1 MRPVSA
7 HAHCHQMDDLPQGM
21 PGDLE
26 AVGRYT
32 SEREALRHATVI
44 LAMRGDCW
52 LAETGPWW
60 LLLVRPALSER
71 ARLQLS
77 RYDGENIKHP
87 PRRDP
92 AMPVA
97 GRMDY
102 PPALLWAL
110 LTAACFWL
118 QTQAPG
124 LWETL
129 GCMDSR
135 ALFTRGEWW
144 RPVSALFLHADLAHL
159 TANLASGLFTFAA
172 LRTAFSRGTAWLS
185 LILSSIA
192 ANVLAGLIHLGSD
205 YRSLGA
211 STAVFAGL
219 GLLTGRATRHA
230 LANASPSRLRGLLI
244 PLASGLSLLAFFGAG
259 DLQTDITAHLCG
271 FACGVALGVALPLH
285 SSARPL
291 R

>member
-1 MRPVSA
+1 MHTVG
-7 HAHCHQMDDLPQGM
+7 QMDDHPQGM

-60 LLLVRPALSER
+60 LLLVRPSLADR
-71 ARLQLS
+71 ASLQLS
-77 RYDGENIKHP
+77 RYDSESLRPPP
-87 PRRDP
+87 PREQP
-92 AMPVA
+92 MPVA

-110 LTAACFWL
+110 FTAACFWL
-118 QTQAPG
+118 QSQAPG

-135 ALFTRGEWW
+135 ALFQRGEWW
-144 RPVSALFLHADLAHL
+144 RPATALLLHADYAHL
-159 TANLASGLFTFAA
+159 AANLASGLFTFAA
-172 LRTAFSRGTAWLS
+172 LRTAFSRGTAWTCLA
-185 LILSSIA
+185 LSSIA
-192 ANVLAGLIHLGSD
+192 ANVLAGLVQLGSD

-230 LANASPSRLRGLLI
+230 LSSASTHKLRHLI
-244 PLASGLSLLAFFGAG
+244 VPLASGLSLLALFGAG
-259 DLQTDITAHLCG
+259 DLRTDITAHLCG
-271 FACGVALGVALPLH
+271 FACGLALGAMLPLPER
-285 SSARPL
+285 SDTVA
-291 R
+291 